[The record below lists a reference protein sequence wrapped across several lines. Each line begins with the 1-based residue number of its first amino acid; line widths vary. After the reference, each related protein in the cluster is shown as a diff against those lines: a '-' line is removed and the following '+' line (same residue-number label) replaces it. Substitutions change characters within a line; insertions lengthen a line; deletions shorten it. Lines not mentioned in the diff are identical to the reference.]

1 MNHRSPKTRF
11 SVSFKSLVVV
21 VFLFIAG
28 CAVPTSSEFEGI
40 PPHEIP
46 FDLNAPSTTAVA
58 TTTTTTTTLDPNL
71 DAGKPE
77 VVSEIVD
84 LYFVSSNNVVQT
96 QRNITSPAT
105 ATQTLASLI
114 AGPPNDGTSVGLRSA
129 LPDLFTATVDVV
141 RGVATIDA
149 VSSFLNNLS
158 PGDQKLAIAQL
169 VLTLTSRPGIGQV
182 LFSVDGSPIAVPR
195 GRGDLAPAGQSV
207 SFDDYTNLIIQSAGG

>member
-1 MNHRSPKTRF
+1 MNRSSSNIR
-11 SVSFKSLVVV
+11 SGVSPVSLVLVA
-21 VFLFIAG
+21 LWLIAG
-28 CAVPTSSEFEGI
+28 CSVPASSGFEGI
-40 PPHEIP
+40 PASEIP

-58 TTTTTTTTLDPNL
+58 TTTTTTTTLDPNQTSSV
-71 DAGKPE
+71 PE

-84 LYFVSSNNVVQT
+84 LYFLSSNNVVKT

-129 LPDLFTATVDVV
+129 LPRLFTATVEVV
-141 RGVATIDA
+141 RGIATLNA
-149 VSSFLNNLS
+149 ASSFLDNLS
-158 PGDQKLAIAQL
+158 PGDQKLAIAQI

-182 LFSVDGSPIAVPR
+182 LFSVDGIPIAVPR

-207 SFDDYTNLIIQSAGG
+207 SFDDYTNLIVQSAGG

>member
-1 MNHRSPKTRF
+1 MNRP
-11 SVSFKSLVVV
+11 VSTPMSSALFISFVIVALSLV
-21 VFLFIAG
+21 AG
-28 CAVPTSSEFEGI
+28 CSVPASSGFEAI
-40 PPHEIP
+40 PSDEIP
-46 FDLNAPSTTAVA
+46 FDLNAPSTTAVP

-84 LYFVSSNNVVQT
+84 LYFVSSNNIVKT

-105 ATQTLASLI
+105 ATQTLGSLI
-114 AGPPNDGTSVGLRSA
+114 AGPPNDGTAVGLRSA

>member
-1 MNHRSPKTRF
+1 M
-11 SVSFKSLVVV
+11 SLV
-21 VFLFIAG
+21 FLALWLIAG
-28 CAVPTSSEFEGI
+28 CAVPASSGFEEI
-40 PPHEIP
+40 PANEIP
-46 FDLNAPSTTAVA
+46 FDLNAPSTTAIA
-58 TTTTTTTTLDPNL
+58 TTTTTTTTLDPNQTSSV
-71 DAGKPE
+71 PE

-84 LYFVSSNNVVQT
+84 LYFLSSNNVVKT

-129 LPDLFTATVDVV
+129 LPRLFTATVEVV
-141 RGVATIDA
+141 RGIATLNA
-149 VSSFLNNLS
+149 ASSFLDNLS

-207 SFDDYTNLIIQSAGG
+207 SFDDYTNLVVQSAGG

>member
-1 MNHRSPKTRF
+1 MTRRF
-11 SVSFKSLVVV
+11 MTLAIGTLLFVSGCSVP
-21 VFLFIAG
+21 A
-28 CAVPTSSEFEGI
+28 SSGFEAI
-40 PPHEIP
+40 PPNEIP

-58 TTTTTTTTLDPNL
+58 TTTTTATTLDPNQNS
-71 DAGKPE
+71 GEPE

-84 LYFVSSNNVVQT
+84 LYFVSGNNVVKT

-105 ATQTLASLI
+105 ATQTLASLM
-114 AGPPNDGTSVGLRSA
+114 AGPPNDGTAVGLRSA
-129 LPDLFTATVDVV
+129 LPDLFISTVDVV
-141 RGVATIDA
+141 RGVATVDA
-149 VSSFLNNLS
+149 ASSFLNNLS

-207 SFDDYTNLIIQSAGG
+207 SFDDYTNLIIQNAGG

>member
-1 MNHRSPKTRF
+1 MNRRMCDTRPGI
-11 SVSFKSLVVV
+11 SDVILVI
-21 VFLFIAG
+21 LAITLLAG
-28 CAVPTSSEFEGI
+28 CSVPASGEFEQI
-40 PPHEIP
+40 PLNEIP
-46 FDLNAPSTTAVA
+46 FDLNAPSTTAKS
-58 TTTTTTTTLDPNL
+58 TTTTTTTILDPNQHPVT
-71 DAGKPE
+71 PE

-84 LYFVSSNNVVQT
+84 LYFVSGNSVVKT

-105 ATQTLASLI
+105 ATQTLGSLV

-129 LPDLFTATVDVV
+129 VPDLFTATVNVA

-195 GRGDLAPAGQSV
+195 GRGDLAAAGQSV
-207 SFDDYTNLIIQSAGG
+207 SFDDYTNLIIQNPGG